1 MSEPCATAPLTVF
14 KEWPTAFQQP
24 LKRPQDLHPA
34 LGGWRCGAEWFH
46 KNSGGYHDV
55 FPVQG
60 FTFHQQKSIEFGE
73 NG

>member
-34 LGGWRCGAEWFH
+34 GLGGWRCGAKWLH
-46 KNSGGYHDV
+46 KNSGDIMMFSRCRG
-55 FPVQG
+55 G
-60 FTFHQQKSIEFGE
+60 SLFTNKNLG
-73 NG
+73 